1 MQSAQDKRFMAAA
14 IRLGRWHLARTGTNP
29 SVSTI
34 LVNDFGYGPVI
45 VGNGITGLG
54 GRPHA
59 EAGALAQAG
68 ESAKGAT
75 AYVTLEPCAH
85 HGRTPPCADAL
96 VKAEIVRLVSALTDP
111 DDRVSGAGYAILE
124 AAGIDVTKGCL
135 ADEARSVLG
144 AYLNRL
150 VTKRAQVTLKLAVSQ
165 DGMIGKKDDSQFAI
179 TGKTAKA
186 QSHLLRATHDA
197 ILIGIGTALVD
208 DPTLTC
214 RLQGLED
221 RSPIRIILDT
231 GARLPLDCKLVHT
244 INQAP
249 LYVAT
254 AYPQSDNAKALAD
267 KGVTIIS
274 CDLYKGRI
282 ALPEL
287 LEDLAA
293 IGITN
298 ALVEG
303 GAELAGGFLKDG
315 MVENIALFESDVIV
329 GHNGVRSPIS
339 SKELPEGF
347 SVGRKYQFGADTMY
361 EIGRN

>member
-1 MQSAQDKRFMAAA
+1 MQAAQDMRYMAAA
-14 IRLGRWHLARTGTNP
+14 IRLGRWHLSRTGTNP

-34 LVNDFGYGPVI
+34 LVNDFGHGPII

-68 ESAKGAT
+68 EKAKGAT

-85 HGRTPPCADAL
+85 HGSTPPCADAL
-96 VKAEIVRLVSALTDP
+96 VDAGIARLVSALTDP

-124 AAGIDVTKGCL
+124 AADIDVTKGCM

-144 AYLNRL
+144 AYLNRS
-150 VTKRAQVTLKLAVSQ
+150 VTKRAQVTLKLAVSK
-165 DGMIGKKDDSQFAI
+165 DGMIGRRDESQVAI
-179 TGKTAKA
+179 TGEVARA

-197 ILIGIGTALVD
+197 ILIGIGTALID
-208 DPTLTC
+208 DPSLTC
-214 RLQGLED
+214 RLPGLEE
-221 RSPIRIILDT
+221 RSPIRIVLDT
-231 GARLPLDCKLVHT
+231 GARLPLDCKLIHT
-244 INQAP
+244 IDQAP

-254 AYPQSDNAKALAD
+254 AYPQSDNAKALSD

-303 GAELAGGFLKDG
+303 GAELAGGFLDDD
-315 MVENIALFESDVIV
+315 MVERLALFESDVIV
-329 GHNGVRSPIS
+329 GHNGVRSPLN
-339 SKELPEGF
+339 KDDLPEGF
-347 SVGRKYQFGADTMY
+347 SIGRKYQFGADTMV
-361 EIGRN
+361 EIGRD